1 MSEICLHHHTETT
14 SGVLAV
20 FTQGVL
26 GAVFVRHEANHSPL
40 YSANFKGALDFTST
54 VSVQFTTVVFTYHH
68 NFLFGLFFV
77 VLSDICVHRIYSF
90 FGIFQIRWVFTIL
103 LVP

>member
-1 MSEICLHHHTETT
+1 
-14 SGVLAV
+14 V
-20 FTQGVL
+20 FIQRVL

-40 YSANFKGALDFTST
+40 YSANFKGVLDFTST
-54 VSVQFTTVVFTYHH
+54 APVHFTTVVCTHHH

-77 VLSDICVHRIYSF
+77 VLSDICVHRIYSL
-90 FGIFQIRWVFTIL
+90 FGMFQIRWVFTIL